1 MWSGRR
7 GRNFQATPAP
17 EVDRSGLRH
26 SPRPLLVLIASAFMA
41 SFGARY
47 RSACQQ
53 RGAVAVIRAL
63 DGGKVYY
70 DAHCSH
76 EHDEGQDWVWCQSR
90 PAPVDPSDPTW
101 ARKLLGIDLS
111 AAAVDLRA
119 IEPPVDLSFGVIMP
133 PPFGLPDA
141 RLEALLEPIVEL
153 TPLEFLEPSN
163 AQITG
168 RGLGEFR
175 VSNRLWG
182 LGLDFTRA
190 RDTDPN
196 GVGGLACLRPFNP
209 CCYNVTGPGLGR
221 LRGPSDLCRANLA
234 RTHVTEEG
242 VRNLRQAFRNF

>member
-1 MWSGRR
+1 M
-7 GRNFQATPAP
+7 
-17 EVDRSGLRH
+17 
-26 SPRPLLVLIASAFMA
+26 
-41 SFGARY
+41 
-47 RSACQQ
+47 
-53 RGAVAVIRAL
+53 
-63 DGGKVYY
+63 
-70 DAHCSH
+70 
-76 EHDEGQDWVWCQSR
+76 
-90 PAPVDPSDPTW
+90 
-101 ARKLLGIDLS
+101 
-111 AAAVDLRA
+111 
-119 IEPPVDLSFGVIMP
+119 

-209 CCYNVTGPGLGR
+209 CCYNVTGPVWV
-221 LRGPSDLCRANLA
+221 A
-234 RTHVTEEG
+234 
-242 VRNLRQAFRNF
+242 